1 MVHISPNYK
10 LTEDNFFKMCIILYR
25 IQSGIPV
32 VLMGESG
39 VGKTSLITELIK
51 IIKAE
56 LIVFQVHAGK
66 RKR

>member
-1 MVHISPNYK
+1 
-10 LTEDNFFKMCIILYR
+10 MCIILYR